1 MDACFAILNARKS
14 CTPGAGCYTP
24 AMSRPRRIYCI
35 CYSLMILGL
44 AALIFLPSPLPE
56 LPPQEKWSSFQAWLS
71 PPRRNW

>member
-1 MDACFAILNARKS
+1 
-14 CTPGAGCYTP
+14 
-24 AMSRPRRIYCI
+24 MSRPRRIYCI

-56 LPPQEKWSSFQAWLS
+56 LPPREKWSSFQAWLS